1 LKVLGILKSAKIII
15 AIAGMP
21 GAGKAVASNTAK
33 ELDIPVFVCGDV
45 LREEAKIRK
54 IVATPENFGKLM
66 FQMRRDEGPS
76 VMIKRLLPRISEAKS
91 KIIMVEGL
99 RSIDELES
107 LMNNFEVKLLAIH
120 ANPKQRF
127 QRLIARGRGD
137 DPKTIEEFNSR
148 DARELSLGVGSVIA
162 LGDYL
167 IMNDSTLEIFQQKLM
182 DFFKNMVSK
191 S

>member
-1 LKVLGILKSAKIII
+1 MKSIKTVI

-33 ELDIPVFVCGDV
+33 EFGIQVFLCGDV
-45 LREEAKIRK
+45 LREEAKNRK

-66 FQMRRDEGPS
+66 LQMRQDEGPS

-91 KIIMVEGL
+91 KIVMVEGL

-107 LMNNFEVKLLAIH
+107 LMNTFKVILLAIH
-120 ANPKQRF
+120 ANPKQRY
-127 QRLIARGRGD
+127 QRLISRGRGD
-137 DPKTIEEFNSR
+137 DPKTIDEFNAR
-148 DARELSLGVGSVIA
+148 DSRELSLGVGSVIA
-162 LGDYL
+162 LADYM
-167 IMNDSTLEIFQQKLM
+167 IMNDSTLEKFQQKLM
-182 DFFKNMVSK
+182 GFFKHLLNK

>member
-1 LKVLGILKSAKIII
+1 MKSAKTIIG
-15 AIAGMP
+15 IAGMP

-127 QRLIARGRGD
+127 QRLIDRGRGD
-137 DPKTIEEFNSR
+137 DPKTIGEFNNR

-162 LGDYL
+162 LADYL

>member
-1 LKVLGILKSAKIII
+1 MKNAKIII

-21 GAGKAVASNTAK
+21 GAGKAVASNIAK

-66 FQMRRDEGPS
+66 FQMRKNEGPS
-76 VMIKRLLPRISEAKS
+76 VMIKRLLPRIAEARS

-99 RSIDELES
+99 RSIDELKS

-127 QRLIARGRGD
+127 QRLIDRGRED
-137 DPKTIEEFNSR
+137 DPKTIAEFNSR

-162 LGDYL
+162 LADYL
-167 IMNDSTLEIFQQKLM
+167 IMNDSTLEKFQQKLM
-182 DFFKNMVSK
+182 DFLKNMLSK
-191 S
+191 R

>member
-1 LKVLGILKSAKIII
+1 LKGLGILKRNKTVI

-33 ELDIPVFVCGDV
+33 GLDIPVFVCGDV

-66 FQMRRDEGPS
+66 FQMRKNEGPS
-76 VMIKRLLPRISEAKS
+76 VMIERLLPRIAEAKS

-99 RSIDELES
+99 RSIDEFES

-120 ANPKQRF
+120 ANPEQRF
-127 QRLIARGRGD
+127 QRLIDRGRGD
-137 DPKTIEEFNSR
+137 DPKTIVEFNSR

-162 LGDYL
+162 LADYL
-167 IMNDSTLEIFQQKLM
+167 IMNDSTLENFQQKL
-182 DFFKNMVSK
+182 
-191 S
+191 